1 MLIVGRRENY
11 LYIYNISIDDT
22 NLERSSRISIALLT
36 CVLPST
42 FIRYNGARKFI
53 TLSQNGES
61 PRQALPVVHPEG
73 RNHHHLSMAMKQASK
88 SGTSSHIIRLVEVV
102 ILKWTISHRESQELN
117 KLCEL
122 SSVCHLHLILSAHA
136 HPSHHSS

>member
-22 NLERSSRISIALLT
+22 NVERSSKISISLLT

-42 FIRYNGARKFI
+42 SIRYNGARKFI

-61 PRQALPVVHPEG
+61 PDRHCP
-73 RNHHHLSMAMKQASK
+73 SF
-88 SGTSSHIIRLVEVV
+88 
-102 ILKWTISHRESQELN
+102 ILKDMIITIVNGNEVSFKIWHFFSN
-117 KLCEL
+117 HTTCG
-122 SSVCHLHLILSAHA
+122 SCHIKMDHF
-136 HPSHHSS
+136 P